1 MQKNN
6 YTTTKPPVDFQE
18 TWCPTATVSQLRARA
33 KIIADIRAFFS
44 ERDVLEVDTP
54 LLCRVTATDPHL
66 SSIRVPLNN
75 HEIGFLQ
82 TSPEFPMK
90 RLLASGIGSIYSL
103 GKVFR
108 GDESGRHHNL
118 EFTMLEWYRVGF
130 DHHQLMDE
138 MDVFFQRILNSQKA
152 VRITYRDVFRQFLN
166 IDPFTASLSE
176 LQNVAHQNNINA
188 PNLGDDRDTWLQL
201 LMSHTIEPQLGNAQP
216 HFIFNF
222 PASQAALAKIC
233 LEDGHFVGERFE
245 VYIQG
250 IELANGYHE
259 LTDDEEQRQRF
270 NSDNIQRKKM
280 HLLEL
285 PIDENLL
292 AALAHGMPEC
302 AGVALGVD
310 RLIML
315 ATKASHI
322 NEVIAFPFER
332 V

>member
-1 MQKNN
+1 MHSTIN
-6 YTTTKPPVDFQE
+6 PPVDYQQ
-18 TWCPTATVSQLRARA
+18 TWRPTASISQLRARA
-33 KIIADIRAFFS
+33 KIIAELRAFFS
-44 ERDVLEVDTP
+44 ERNVLEVDTP

-66 SSIRVPLNN
+66 SSIRVPLDN

-103 GKVFR
+103 AKVFR
-108 GDESGRHHNL
+108 GDESGRYHNL
-118 EFTMLEWYRVGF
+118 EFTMLEWYRIGF
-130 DHHQLMDE
+130 NHHQLMDE
-138 MDVFFQRILNSQKA
+138 MDELFLRILNSEKA
-152 VRITYRDVFRQFLN
+152 IRVTYRDLFRQFLN

-176 LQNVAHQNNINA
+176 LQNATQNNNINA
-188 PNLGDDRDTWLQL
+188 PNLGDDHDTWLQL
-201 LMSHTIEPQLGNAQP
+201 LMSHLIEPQLGMTQP
-216 HFIFNF
+216 HFIYNF
-222 PASQAALAKIC
+222 PGSQAALAKIRN
-233 LEDGHFVGERFE
+233 EDGHPVGERFE

-250 IELANGYHE
+250 IEMANGYHE
-259 LTDDEEQRQRF
+259 LTDDKEQRHRINAD
-270 NSDNIQRKKM
+270 NSQRKKM
-280 HLLEL
+280 HLPEL

-315 ATKASHI
+315 ATNANHI
-322 NEVIAFPFER
+322 NEVISFSFDR

>member
-1 MQKNN
+1 MHSTK
-6 YTTTKPPVDFQE
+6 KPPVDFHN
-18 TWCPTATVSQLRARA
+18 TWHPTATIPQLRARA

-44 ERDVLEVDTP
+44 EKNVLEVDTP

-66 SSIRVPLNN
+66 SSIQVPLNN
-75 HEIGFLQ
+75 NETCFLQ

-108 GDESGRHHNL
+108 GDENGRYHNL
-118 EFTMLEWYRVGF
+118 EFTMLEWYRIGF

-138 MDVFFQRILNSQKA
+138 MDELFQRILNSQKA
-152 VRITYRDVFRQFLN
+152 IRVTYRNLFRQFLH
-166 IDPFTASLSE
+166 IDPFTSSISE
-176 LQNVAHQNNINA
+176 LQNVSTQNHINA
-188 PNLGDDRDTWLQL
+188 PILGDDRDTWLQL
-201 LMSHTIEPQLGNAQP
+201 LMSHLIEPQLGNSQP
-216 HFIFNF
+216 HCIYNF
-222 PASQAALAKIC
+222 PASQAALAKIRT
-233 LEDGHFVGERFE
+233 EEGHLVGERFE

-259 LTDDEEQRQRF
+259 LTDDKEQRHRF
-270 NSDNIQRKKM
+270 NADNIQRKKM
-280 HLLEL
+280 HLPEL

-315 ATKASHI
+315 ATQANHI
-322 NEVIAFPFER
+322 NEVIPFPFDR

>member
-1 MQKNN
+1 MLKNN
-6 YTTTKPPVDFQE
+6 YTTDKTPVDFQQ
-18 TWCPTATVSQLRARA
+18 TWRPTATISQLRARA

-66 SSIRVPLNN
+66 LSIRVPLHN
-75 HEIGFLQ
+75 HEMGFLQ

-108 GDESGRHHNL
+108 GDESGRYHNL
-118 EFTMLEWYRVGF
+118 EFTMLEWYRIGF

-138 MDVFFQRILNSQKA
+138 MDDLFRRILNSPKA
-152 VRITYRDVFRQFLN
+152 IRVTYRELFRQFLN
-166 IDPFTASLSE
+166 IDPFTAALSE
-176 LQNVAHQNNINA
+176 LQNAAHQNNING
-188 PNLGDDRDTWLQL
+188 PDLGEDRDTWLQL
-201 LMSHTIEPQLGNAQP
+201 LMSHLIEPQLGNTQP
-216 HFIFNF
+216 HFIINF
-222 PASQAALAKIC
+222 PASQAALAKIRQ
-233 LEDGHFVGERFE
+233 EDGQLVGERFE

-259 LTDDEEQRQRF
+259 LTDDKEQRHRF
-270 NSDNIQRKKM
+270 NADNTQRKKM
-280 HLLEL
+280 HLPEL

-292 AALAHGMPEC
+292 AALGHGMPEC